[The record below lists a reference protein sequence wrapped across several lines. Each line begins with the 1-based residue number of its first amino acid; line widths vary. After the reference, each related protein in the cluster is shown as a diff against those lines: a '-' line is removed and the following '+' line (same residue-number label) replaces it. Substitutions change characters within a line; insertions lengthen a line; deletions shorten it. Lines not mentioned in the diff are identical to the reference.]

1 MRPMMRP
8 MMRPWMRAPMSYSLI
23 FTESYEKIERSF
35 LKRHPDLRERYHK
48 TLAILEQDPLH
59 PSLRLH
65 ALEGR
70 LAGLH
75 AIAINLQYRITLELE
90 VREEETIL
98 VSVGS
103 HGEVY

>member
-1 MRPMMRP
+1 
-8 MMRPWMRAPMSYSLI
+8 MSCSLI
-23 FTESYEKIERSF
+23 FTESYEKIEIRF
-35 LKRHPDLRERYHK
+35 LKRHPDLIERYRK
-48 TLAILEQDPLH
+48 TLAVLEQDPFH

-75 AIAINLQYRITLELE
+75 AVSINLQYRITLELE
-90 VREEETIL
+90 LRDQEIIL

>member
-1 MRPMMRP
+1 MPF
-8 MMRPWMRAPMSYSLI
+8 SLI
-23 FTESYEKIERSF
+23 FTASYEKIEKRF
-35 LKRHPDLRERYHK
+35 LKRHSDLLERYHK
-48 TLAILEQDPLH
+48 TLAILEQEPFH

-70 LAGLH
+70 LAGLQ
-75 AIAINLQYRITLELE
+75 AVSINLQYRVTLELE
-90 VREEETIL
+90 LREQEIVL

>member
-1 MRPMMRP
+1 MGH
-8 MMRPWMRAPMSYSLI
+8 SLV
-23 FTESYEKIERSF
+23 FTESYEKIERRF
-35 LKRHPDLRERYHK
+35 LKRHLDLRERYHR
-48 TLAILEQDPLH
+48 TLAILEQDPFH
-59 PSLRLH
+59 PSLRPH

-75 AIAINLQYRITLELE
+75 AVSINLQYRVTLELE
-90 VREEETIL
+90 LREQEIIL

>member
-1 MRPMMRP
+1 
-8 MMRPWMRAPMSYSLI
+8 MSYSLI
-23 FTESYEKIERSF
+23 FTESHEKIERRF
-35 LKRHPDLRERYHK
+35 LKRHPDLLERYHK
-48 TLAILEQDPLH
+48 TLAILEQDPFH

-75 AIAINLQYRITLELE
+75 TVSINLQYRITLELE
-90 VREEETIL
+90 LREQEIIL

-103 HGEVY
+103 HGELY